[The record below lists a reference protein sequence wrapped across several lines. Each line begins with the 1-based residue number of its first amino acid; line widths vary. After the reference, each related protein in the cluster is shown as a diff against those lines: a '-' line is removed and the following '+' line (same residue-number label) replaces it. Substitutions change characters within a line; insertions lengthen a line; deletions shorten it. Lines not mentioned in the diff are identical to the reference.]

1 MRWGEKVGGGLPS
14 ELMRLGGEKV
24 GMGGEELMRWGGGG
38 LGISFF
44 AWKGISAE
52 CTLFYGVV
60 FFWFFFKQK
69 AITSN
74 HLCFDHFLF
83 SSPNPG
89 SQGFPSP

>member
-1 MRWGEKVGGGLPS
+1 M
-14 ELMRLGGEKV
+14 
-24 GMGGEELMRWGGGG
+24 WGGGG
-38 LGISFF
+38 GGGIGYILFL

-52 CTLFYGVV
+52 CTLFYGLLFFVCV
-60 FFWFFFKQK
+60 FFLFLVFFLFVKQK

-83 SSPNPG
+83 FSPNPG